1 MQDEGLSGMTRLRF
15 ALAQLNYMVGD
26 IDGNVDKI
34 IAAALRARDELR
46 SDAVVFSELAVSGYP
61 PDDLLLR
68 DDFVL
73 ACRQG
78 LERIRKAV
86 CGIEVII
93 GFPERYE
100 GRIYNSA
107 AVLSD
112 GQIKLIYRKHHLPNY
127 GVFDEKRYFHPGDA
141 PGLFVIK
148 GVPVGLSV
156 CEDIWHPGPV
166 EHGVRAGARLMLNI
180 NASPFHIG
188 KIAEREAAVH
198 ARIAKTEVPVLY
210 ANQVCGHDELVF
222 DGASFVMNH
231 HGEVVRRLPEFEE
244 ALEMAEF
251 EWNGDRVTPL
261 EGSVAPVDTESASIA
276 KAVALAIR
284 DYTHKNRFDG
294 VVLGLSG
301 GIDSSVVLT
310 LAAEALGDDKVEA
323 VMMPSRFTAQIS
335 LEDAKTLADN
345 LGVSYRVIPIE
356 PAFQSFLQLLEQEFS
371 GRPWDVTEEN
381 IQARCRGIILMAIS
395 NKFGRLVL
403 STGNKSE
410 MSVGYATLYGDM
422 AGGFAPIKDVLKG
435 KVYAL
440 AEYLNRDRERIPRRI
455 LTRPPSAELA
465 PDQKD
470 EDSLPPYSVLDAILE
485 MYVEQDLSIDQIIKA
500 GYDEA
505 TVIRVVAMVDMNEYK
520 RRQAPPGVRITARAF
535 GRDRRYPITNGF
547 RPGRSLK

>member
-1 MQDEGLSGMTRLRF
+1 MTRLRC
-15 ALAQLNYMVGD
+15 ALAQLNYTVGD
-26 IDGNVDKI
+26 IDGNVEKI
-34 IAAALRARDELR
+34 IAAAKKARDELCA
-46 SDAVVFSELAVSGYP
+46 DVVVFTELAVSGYP

-68 DDFVL
+68 QDFL
-73 ACRQG
+73 SACRQG
-78 LERIRKAV
+78 LERIRQSV
-86 CGIEVII
+86 SGIEVIA
-93 GFPERYE
+93 GYPEQYQ
-100 GRIYNSA
+100 GKVYNSA

-141 PGLFVIK
+141 PGLFLLK

-166 EHGVRAGARLMLNI
+166 EHCVRAGARLVINI

-188 KIAEREAAVH
+188 KISEREAAVH
-198 ARIAKTEVPVLY
+198 SRIAGTEVPVVY
-210 ANQVCGHDELVF
+210 VNQICGHDELVF
-222 DGASFVMNH
+222 DGASFVMDH
-231 HGEVVRRLPEFEE
+231 QGEVVSRLPEFEE
-244 ALEMAEF
+244 AMDTTDF
-251 EWNGDRVTPL
+251 VWNGENVMPVK
-261 EGSVAPVDTESASIA
+261 GPVDPVDDESASIA
-276 KAVALAIR
+276 KAVVLAIR
-284 DYTHKNRFDG
+284 DYTRKNCFDG

-310 LAAEALGDDKVEA
+310 LATEALGPDQVEA
-323 VMMPSRFTAQIS
+323 VMMPSRFTADMS
-335 LEDAKTLADN
+335 LEDAKALADN
-345 LGVSYRVIPIE
+345 LGINYRVISIE
-356 PAFQSFLQLLEQEFS
+356 PAFQSFLGLLEQEFS

-440 AEYLNRDRERIPRRI
+440 AEYLNRGREVIPWRVI
-455 LTRPPSAELA
+455 TRPPSAELA

-470 EDSLPPYSVLDAILE
+470 EDSLPPYSILDAILE
-485 MYVEQDLSIDQIIKA
+485 MYVEQDRSITEIIDA
-500 GYDEA
+500 GFEEA
-505 TVIRVVAMVDMNEYK
+505 IVLRVVNMVDRNEYK
-520 RRQAPPGVRITARAF
+520 RRQAPPGVRITKRAF

-547 RPGRSLK
+547 RPGKQ